1 MVRALFTNV
10 SLFTFLEDNY
20 ELFCVSLYYTYTKF
34 LLSFSLSLSVSLL
47 FQYLNL
53 CFFLCVLGF
62 VGTKF
67 CTALSLCLWWVFY
80 KRNFV
85 CVFLTLSI
93 YLWWATSVWLSR
105 FSRRGYQL
113 RNLCF
118 SLSEYAVVSIY
129 AFLCIFFSRPK
140 IAHFRGFVNGNPQ
153 TNPGITKFLGFNPG
167 ISEIPGLTLGF

>member
-1 MVRALFTNV
+1 MQCGCFTTYLLSVASLFLWVLGVFLLKSCETFSFFLSLCMVRALFTNV

-20 ELFCVSLYYTYTKF
+20 ELFCVSLYYTYMKF
-34 LLSFSLSLSVSLL
+34 LLSFLFLSVSLL

-93 YLWWATSVWLSR
+93 YLWWATSV
-105 FSRRGYQL
+105 
-113 RNLCF
+113 
-118 SLSEYAVVSIY
+118 
-129 AFLCIFFSRPK
+129 
-140 IAHFRGFVNGNPQ
+140 
-153 TNPGITKFLGFNPG
+153 
-167 ISEIPGLTLGF
+167 